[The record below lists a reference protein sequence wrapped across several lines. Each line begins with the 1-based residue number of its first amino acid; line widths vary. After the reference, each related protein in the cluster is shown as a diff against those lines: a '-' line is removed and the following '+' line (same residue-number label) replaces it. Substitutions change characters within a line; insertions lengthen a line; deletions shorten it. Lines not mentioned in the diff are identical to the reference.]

1 MKLQSYIPL
10 FLALIFFTGLKAQET
25 ESLSLDSGSVDS
37 QFEYVIKKSNNYQ
50 EYEVIP
56 KGWMV
61 QLRKQV
67 TDTLKGM
74 RSEKSGLQQELKQ
87 RAAKI
92 NDLSLQLGSTRD
104 SLGNSRT
111 AQNEMALLG
120 TPTSKS
126 SYRLIMWSAIGLL
139 LMFLL
144 IFIFRFRS
152 SNVVTVSTKENLTNL
167 QDEFDD
173 HRKRSLEREQKLRR
187 ELQDQLN
194 RQKRQ

>member
-1 MKLQSYIPL
+1 MKLQSCIPL
-10 FLALIFFTGLKAQET
+10 FLALIFFTGLQAQET
-25 ESLSLDSGSVDS
+25 ASLSLDSGNIDS

-144 IFIFRFRS
+144 IFIFRFRR
-152 SNVVTVSTKENLTNL
+152 SNVLTVSTKENLTNL